1 MQLDINKSKVIS
13 YTATQGGFLIFNFNL
28 MTLKF
33 LKDHKCFSSNQTM
46 SEHVSHSFL
55 SKC

>member
-1 MQLDINKSKVIS
+1 MQMDINKSKVIS
-13 YTATQGGFLIFNFNL
+13 YTATQGGFLTFNFNL

-46 SEHVSHSFL
+46 SEHISHFFL

>member
-1 MQLDINKSKVIS
+1 MQMAINKNKVIS

-28 MTLKF
+28 TTLKF
-33 LKDHKCFSSNQTM
+33 LKDHRCFSSNQTM
-46 SEHVSHSFL
+46 SEHVSRFFL